1 MQADE
6 VRFLFAYDR
15 WATRR
20 VLARLEDL
28 DPDAW
33 ARPAVGERS
42 LGEILVHHLGAS
54 ERWRH
59 SFQQSGE
66 SPEPELEP
74 LPGVAEMRERWEAE
88 WAAVDEW
95 LATLTDRFVALVF
108 EGVPV
113 WQMNCARREPRHPAP
128 GGGRRDPHRGGS
140 ISGRARPV
148 QLLRGAGHHRGPH
161 LRLASKAA
169 PRRWLAALGRA
180 TGRIGEGVRPPAR
193 PVAFDREAPSCEC
206 AVKVGAETTAQLV
219 WILAPRLPEPSLRGD
234 RWLNPRPTR

>member
-88 WAAVDEW
+88 WAAVDVW
-95 LATLTDRFVALVF
+95 LATLTDRFVAFVF

-113 WQMNCARREPRHPAP
+113 WQMIVHVVNHGTQHRAEAAAILTAEGRSP
-128 GGGRRDPHRGGS
+128 GELDLYNFS
-140 ISGRARPV
+140 EE
-148 QLLRGAGHHRGPH
+148 
-161 LRLASKAA
+161 
-169 PRRWLAALGRA
+169 RA
-180 TGRIGEGVRPPAR
+180 TTADRI
-193 PVAFDREAPSCEC
+193 
-206 AVKVGAETTAQLV
+206 
-219 WILAPRLPEPSLRGD
+219 
-234 RWLNPRPTR
+234 